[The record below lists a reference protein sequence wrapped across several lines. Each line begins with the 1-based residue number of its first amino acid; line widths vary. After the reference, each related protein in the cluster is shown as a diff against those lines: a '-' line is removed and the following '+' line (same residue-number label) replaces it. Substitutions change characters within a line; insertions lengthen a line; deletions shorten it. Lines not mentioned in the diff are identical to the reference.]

1 MTETLSKYFAT
12 TLFMLA
18 LAGCGGPAERD
29 NDGATPAPAGPEADA
44 TSQPRAADPAHDPAH
59 AEAIADATDRQRVT
73 IRAVHNHET
82 NEHLFHL
89 DTPEIDAGWTTLR
102 LVNASPD
109 EHFVLMARMPTDEGQ
124 YEDPVTFEYWQ
135 SNVTEPFQQAM
146 NNIVDPDVQG
156 DAAFAPFDALPDWF
170 GDVAQFGG
178 PGLTAPGRT
187 VETTVYL
194 EPGTYVMECYVKD
207 DDEQFHSY
215 LGMIEQFTVR
225 ETVSAAHEPEADLRV
240 TLSSTEGIRVD
251 GDLVPGTHTVAVHFE
266 DQTTYEHMVGHDVH
280 LVRLNGTDVETVARW
295 MNWMV
300 PGALVAPAPATFL
313 GGAQTMTAGSTAY
326 VTVDLE
332 PGDYAWVSE
341 VPADHQMW
349 QTFTVLGSDP
359 DK

>member
-1 MTETLSKYFAT
+1 
-12 TLFMLA
+12 
-18 LAGCGGPAERD
+18 
-29 NDGATPAPAGPEADA
+29 
-44 TSQPRAADPAHDPAH
+44 
-59 AEAIADATDRQRVT
+59 
-73 IRAVHNHET
+73 
-82 NEHLFHL
+82 
-89 DTPEIDAGWTTLR
+89 
-102 LVNASPD
+102 
-109 EHFVLMARMPTDEGQ
+109 
-124 YEDPVTFEYWQ
+124 
-135 SNVTEPFQQAM
+135 
-146 NNIVDPDVQG
+146 
-156 DAAFAPFDALPDWF
+156 LPDWF
-170 GDVAQFGG
+170 GDVAQFCG

-207 DDEQFHSY
+207 DAEQFHSY

-225 ETVSAAHEPEADLRV
+225 ETVSAAREPEADLRV